1 MKPSIFLI
9 LSFLLVGCIAKRQ
22 KSAQLQ
28 TAEPSYVII
37 GYVHGNRQLLDGSKI
52 PAEHLTHINYAF
64 ANVVDGK
71 IVEGSPEDAANLK
84 SLVGLKERNPN
95 LKILV
100 SAGGWGWSGG
110 FSDAVLTQQSRMVFA
125 NSAVDMVVR
134 HQLDGIDLDWE
145 YPGLP
150 GAGNPHRPEDK
161 ENFTAALQLI
171 REKLDSLGQ
180 GQKHYLLTIAT
191 AANQQYLDH
200 TEMEKA
206 QAYLDFVNIM
216 TYDFHGGWSSI
227 TGHHANFQQ
236 SVFDTSAYARSAA
249 GAVTEHL
256 SAGIPIEKLVLGV
269 PFYGRYWAG
278 VNSKDNGLYQ
288 AASGK
293 AGSYRYYQ
301 LADSLIDSKGYKRYW
316 DSTAL
321 APYLWNEDTRTFITY
336 EDTISLGYKTDYVKA
351 KGMGG
356 IMFWEYKQDD
366 GTLVSFLH
374 QQLAGKKE

>member
-1 MKPSIFLI
+1 MKSSIFLI
-9 LSFLLVGCIAKRQ
+9 LSFLLLGCIATRQ

-28 TAEPSYVII
+28 TAGPSYVII
-37 GYVHGNRQLLDGSKI
+37 GYVHGNRQLLDGDRI
-52 PAEHLTHINYAF
+52 PAERLTHINYAF
-64 ANVVDGK
+64 ANVVDGE
-71 IVEGSPEDAANLK
+71 IVEGSPEDAANLET
-84 SLVGLKERNPN
+84 LVGLKKRNPN

-110 FSDAVLTQQSRMVFA
+110 FSDAVLTEQSRGVFA
-125 NSAVDMVVR
+125 NSAIDMVVR

-200 TEMEKA
+200 TEMGKA
-206 QAYLDFVNIM
+206 QLYLDFVNIM

-227 TGHHANFQQ
+227 TGHHANLQA

-249 GAVTEHL
+249 NAVAEHL

-269 PFYGRYWAG
+269 PFYGRWWAG
-278 VNSKDNGLYQ
+278 VNPQDNGLYQ

-293 AGSYRYYQ
+293 AGSFRYYQ
-301 LADSLIDSKGYKRYW
+301 LADSLIDRNGYKRYW

-321 APYLWNEDTRTFITY
+321 APYLWNEDTRTFVTY

-366 GTLVSFLH
+366 GTLVDFLH